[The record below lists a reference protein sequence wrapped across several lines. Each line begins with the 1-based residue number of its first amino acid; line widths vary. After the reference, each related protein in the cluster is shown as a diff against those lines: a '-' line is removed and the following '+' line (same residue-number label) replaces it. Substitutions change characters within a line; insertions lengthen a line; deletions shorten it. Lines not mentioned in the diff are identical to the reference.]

1 MSADIFKLLND
12 HQREAV
18 EITNGPSVVLAG
30 AGSGKT
36 RVLIAKVLNLVMNH
50 DVLPESIVMITFT
63 NKAAREMKERIERAL
78 PEVENFRLGFVGTF
92 HAFCCMVLRRDGH
105 HIGLERTFTIYDTD
119 DQISLIK
126 KILKKKNKTKLTP
139 SYFLNKISDA
149 KNQLVDTDR
158 YLEIFAFYRAAEVAD
173 VYYEYQKELEKNMA
187 VDFDDLIMKVVQL
200 FTKHPPVLEKYQN
213 RYKHLLVDEF
223 QDTNFAQ
230 YVLTRLLAKKHQNV
244 TAVGDFSQSIYSWRG
259 ADIRNLEKFIQD
271 FPGAKSVYLEQ
282 NYRSTQ
288 TILDYAYDIISKN
301 ETHPILQ
308 LFTANEKGEEII
320 IHEAENEQSEAL
332 YVISQIEQ
340 MSAKPTF
347 SYADC
352 AILYRTN
359 AQSRAIEEAFLHYG
373 IPYTLIGG
381 VRFYE
386 RKEIKDI
393 LSYLRLFVNPNDEI
407 STDRIMKLGKRR
419 WTNFVAFYQQNP
431 QLHTELATSDLI
443 DRIFA
448 ATGYLDLYNPE
459 IVEDY
464 SRLEN
469 IKELKSV
476 AVAFPELVAF
486 LEQVALVES
495 EYSEGEKTGKSKEG
509 VRLMTLHQAK
519 GLEFPYVFIV
529 GMEEGILPHSRS
541 IDDVYQLEEE
551 RRLLYVGITRAMK
564 KLFLSFARRRFM
576 FGRRMEGIKSR
587 FIRSPDEEEIEY
599 YSY

>member
-12 HQREAV
+12 RQREAV
-18 EITNGPSVVLAG
+18 EITKGPSVVLAG

-36 RVLIAKVLNLVMNH
+36 RVLIVKVLNLVMNH

-63 NKAAREMKERIERAL
+63 NKAAREMKERIEQAL
-78 PEVENFRLGFVGTF
+78 PEIENFRLGFVGTF

-105 HIGLERTFTIYDTD
+105 HIGLERTFTIYNTD

-271 FPGAKSVYLEQ
+271 FPGAKTVYLEQ

-308 LFTANEKGEEII
+308 LFTANEKGDEIEM
-320 IHEAENEQSEAL
+320 HEAENEQSEAL

-340 MSAKPTF
+340 LSAKPTF

-352 AILYRTN
+352 AVLYRTN
-359 AQSRAIEEAFLHYG
+359 AQSRALEEAFLHYG

-407 STDRIMKLGKRR
+407 STDRIKKLGKRR
-419 WTNFVAFYQQNP
+419 WTNFVSFYQQNP
-431 QLHTELATSDLI
+431 QLHTELATADLI

-476 AVAFPELVAF
+476 AVAFPEVVAF

-495 EYSEGEKTGKSKEG
+495 EYSEDEKSGKSKEG

-564 KLFLSFARRRFM
+564 KLFLSFARRRFT

>member
-1 MSADIFKLLND
+1 
-12 HQREAV
+12 
-18 EITNGPSVVLAG
+18 
-30 AGSGKT
+30 
-36 RVLIAKVLNLVMNH
+36 
-50 DVLPESIVMITFT
+50 
-63 NKAAREMKERIERAL
+63 
-78 PEVENFRLGFVGTF
+78 
-92 HAFCCMVLRRDGH
+92 
-105 HIGLERTFTIYDTD
+105 
-119 DQISLIK
+119 
-126 KILKKKNKTKLTP
+126 
-139 SYFLNKISDA
+139 
-149 KNQLVDTDR
+149 
-158 YLEIFAFYRAAEVAD
+158 

-271 FPGAKSVYLEQ
+271 FPGAKTVYLEQ

-308 LFTANEKGEEII
+308 LFTANEKGDEIEM
-320 IHEAENEQSEAL
+320 HEAENEQSEAL

-340 MSAKPTF
+340 LSAKPTF

-352 AILYRTN
+352 AVLYRTN
-359 AQSRAIEEAFLHYG
+359 AQSRALEEAFLHYG

-407 STDRIMKLGKRR
+407 STDRIKKLGKRR
-419 WTNFVAFYQQNP
+419 WTNFVSFYQQNP
-431 QLHTELATSDLI
+431 QLHTELATADLI

-476 AVAFPELVAF
+476 AVAFPEVVAF

-495 EYSEGEKTGKSKEG
+495 EYSEDEKSGKSKEG

-564 KLFLSFARRRFM
+564 KLFLSFARRRFT